1 LNENKLEEDLQISLK
16 LFVVLSKAIKIL
28 LEHTGKDIK
37 NYNLS
42 GTEFAV
48 LELLYHKGKI
58 TLSEV
63 GDKILITS
71 GGITYNIDKLEKKG
85 YLYRTPSTEDRRV
98 VNAVI
103 TEKGVNLFD
112 SIFEN
117 HVKAIHESMHGLT
130 NEEKKVAIELIKK
143 LGKYAQKVIK

>member
-48 LELLYHKGKI
+48 LELLYHK
-58 TLSEV
+58 
-63 GDKILITS
+63 
-71 GGITYNIDKLEKKG
+71 
-85 YLYRTPSTEDRRV
+85 
-98 VNAVI
+98 
-103 TEKGVNLFD
+103 
-112 SIFEN
+112 
-117 HVKAIHESMHGLT
+117 
-130 NEEKKVAIELIKK
+130 
-143 LGKYAQKVIK
+143 